1 MVDIPNKINF
11 QKLKWISRHLFHMS
25 AHYFSIF
32 VNLFSNQKVMPKC
45 YICRSLRE
53 WRTFFFFFF
62 CQEEAEMQ
70 RQGERSLICFL
81 FISGALWQTAE
92 LLFYAVRLCRLCQDS
107 LKTTHFLF
115 RNVCLMASVSEV
127 SFESNFVACFSF
139 IWNLAEEELW
149 MKTPLVCVLFSV
161 HRRDRIWIMTPWEI
175 EYELI
180 MTPWKSIPWWLKSWC
195 ALIYCI
201 MILYILIV
209 FRCLYL

>member
-1 MVDIPNKINF
+1 
-11 QKLKWISRHLFHMS
+11 
-25 AHYFSIF
+25 
-32 VNLFSNQKVMPKC
+32 
-45 YICRSLRE
+45 
-53 WRTFFFFFF
+53 
-62 CQEEAEMQ
+62 MQ

-161 HRRDRIWIMTPWEI
+161 HRRDRIWINYDSMGNRIWINYDSMEI
-175 EYELI
+175 NTLVTEIL
-180 MTPWKSIPWWLKSWC
+180 MC
-195 ALIYCI
+195 FN
-201 MILYILIV
+201 ILYYDTIYFDCISLPLFIELWHNLYWCSLILV
-209 FRCLYL
+209 QMVM

>member
-1 MVDIPNKINF
+1 
-11 QKLKWISRHLFHMS
+11 
-25 AHYFSIF
+25 
-32 VNLFSNQKVMPKC
+32 MPKY

-53 WRTFFFFFF
+53 WRTFFF
-62 CQEEAEMQ
+62 CQDEAEMQ

-92 LLFYAVRLCRLCQDS
+92 LLFYAVRLCRPCQDS

-127 SFESNFVACFSF
+127 SFESNFVACLLWFHF

-149 MKTPLVCVLFSV
+149 MKTSLVVYSSLYTEE
-161 HRRDRIWIMTPWEI
+161 IEYELIMTPREI

-180 MTPWKSIPWWLKSWC
+180 MTPWEINTLETEILMC
-195 ALIYCI
+195 FNILYYDTIYFYCI
-201 MILYILIV
+201 SLPLFIELWHNLYWCSLILV
-209 FRCLYL
+209 QMVM